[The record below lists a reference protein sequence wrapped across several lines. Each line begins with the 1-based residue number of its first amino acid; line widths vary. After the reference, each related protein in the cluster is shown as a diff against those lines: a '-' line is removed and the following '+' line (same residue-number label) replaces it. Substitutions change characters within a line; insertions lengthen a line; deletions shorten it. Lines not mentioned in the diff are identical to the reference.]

1 MQPGLS
7 SQAQAQARNIKLLAF
22 FGRQAQAQGIQRLT
36 FKLKVKPEIF
46 RPRAGKLILVVC
58 RKCLYQQS
66 LEV

>member
-7 SQAQAQARNIKLLAF
+7 SQAQAQARKIKLLVIF
-22 FGRQAQAQGIQRLT
+22 DRQAQAQAIQRLT
-36 FKLKVKPEIF
+36 FKFKVKPEIF

-58 RKCLYQQS
+58 RKCLYQPS